1 MRNTKLIIVNI
12 ARAILAIT
20 FIFSGFVKAIDPLG
34 SQYKIKE
41 YLEAVHM
48 SSYIPEWTQLLLS
61 IGLSAIEF
69 TLGILLLLAIQRR
82 KVSKLVVVFTAIMTL
97 ITLWLTISNPI
108 QDCGCFGDALKLT
121 NAQTFS
127 KNIVLLLAALVLVKW
142 PLYQARFISKTNQ
155 WIASNFTIIFIIV
168 ASTLSLYY
176 LPIFDFRPYFVGQ
189 NIKKG
194 MEIPKGAK
202 QTKFKTT
209 FICEKNGVTKK
220 FDEHNYPYNDTTWV
234 FKDSHQEVIEKGYE
248 PPIHDFA
255 ITNDATGEDLTDSI
269 LQHNGYVF
277 LLISPFIDQADDT
290 NFGDIDAIYEYAKE
304 NHYPFM
310 GVTASTEKSI
320 KHWRNITGAEYPF
333 YSADGTTL
341 KTIIRSNPGLVLLYK
356 GTIINKWSHNDL
368 PQASQ
373 LNAPL
378 NLLTIGHEPESNIWE
393 KIVLILLGYVLPL
406 ILLIIADR
414 FWAWSVWVRKKEE
427 WVKQKEQWLI
437 KQEREQAEKMFLQA
451 EKAMGNAGKAVSQ
464 ASKSVVDR
472 LKKEKGNT
480 PPNDKSNV

>member
-48 SSYIPEWTQLLLS
+48 SSYIPEWTQLLMS

-176 LPIFDFRPYFVGQ
+176 LPIFD
-189 NIKKG
+189 
-194 MEIPKGAK
+194 
-202 QTKFKTT
+202 
-209 FICEKNGVTKK
+209 
-220 FDEHNYPYNDTTWV
+220 
-234 FKDSHQEVIEKGYE
+234 
-248 PPIHDFA
+248 
-255 ITNDATGEDLTDSI
+255 
-269 LQHNGYVF
+269 
-277 LLISPFIDQADDT
+277 
-290 NFGDIDAIYEYAKE
+290 
-304 NHYPFM
+304 
-310 GVTASTEKSI
+310 
-320 KHWRNITGAEYPF
+320 
-333 YSADGTTL
+333 
-341 KTIIRSNPGLVLLYK
+341 
-356 GTIINKWSHNDL
+356 
-368 PQASQ
+368 
-373 LNAPL
+373 
-378 NLLTIGHEPESNIWE
+378 
-393 KIVLILLGYVLPL
+393 
-406 ILLIIADR
+406 
-414 FWAWSVWVRKKEE
+414 
-427 WVKQKEQWLI
+427 
-437 KQEREQAEKMFLQA
+437 
-451 EKAMGNAGKAVSQ
+451 
-464 ASKSVVDR
+464 
-472 LKKEKGNT
+472 
-480 PPNDKSNV
+480 

>member
-48 SSYIPEWTQLLLS
+48 SSYIPEWTQLLMS

-82 KVSKLVVVFTAIMTL
+82 KVSKLVVAFTAIMTL

-209 FICEKNGVTKK
+209 FICEKNGVTKE

-248 PPIHDFA
+248 PPIHYFA
-255 ITNDATGEDLTDSI
+255 ITNDAT
-269 LQHNGYVF
+269 V
-277 LLISPFIDQADDT
+277 
-290 NFGDIDAIYEYAKE
+290 
-304 NHYPFM
+304 
-310 GVTASTEKSI
+310 
-320 KHWRNITGAEYPF
+320 
-333 YSADGTTL
+333 
-341 KTIIRSNPGLVLLYK
+341 
-356 GTIINKWSHNDL
+356 
-368 PQASQ
+368 
-373 LNAPL
+373 
-378 NLLTIGHEPESNIWE
+378 
-393 KIVLILLGYVLPL
+393 
-406 ILLIIADR
+406 
-414 FWAWSVWVRKKEE
+414 
-427 WVKQKEQWLI
+427 
-437 KQEREQAEKMFLQA
+437 
-451 EKAMGNAGKAVSQ
+451 
-464 ASKSVVDR
+464 
-472 LKKEKGNT
+472 
-480 PPNDKSNV
+480 